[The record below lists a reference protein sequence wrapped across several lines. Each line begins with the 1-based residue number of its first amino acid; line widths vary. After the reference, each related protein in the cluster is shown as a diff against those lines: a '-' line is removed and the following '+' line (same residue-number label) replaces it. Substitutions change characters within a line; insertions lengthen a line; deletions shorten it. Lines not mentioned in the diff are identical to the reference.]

1 MGRTWPAWTLAPSS
15 KLAPSYLFAT
25 LHPFPH
31 SGLHPGPGPPGTL
44 ASGAASGLEIIK
56 EEVGNRSVGWQR
68 FALSVNKNR
77 GFFTGHYGARAGQG
91 SWGAGTV
98 PVLGVLTVHLGDKSV
113 SALSSV
119 SKGQTRSS
127 WRCHRGGGRFQ

>member
-31 SGLHPGPGPPGTL
+31 SGLRPGPGSPGAL
-44 ASGAASGLEIIK
+44 ALGAASGLQMIR
-56 EEVGNRSVGWQR
+56 EEVGNRLVGWHG

-77 GFFTGHYGARAGQG
+77 GFFPGHCGARAGQG
-91 SWGAGTV
+91 GWGAGTV

-113 SALSSV
+113 SALNSA
-119 SKGQTRSS
+119 SKGQSGSS
-127 WRCHRGGGRFQ
+127 WRRPRGGGRFR